1 MTGFIRSPLS
11 CVDALRRYEYGNC
24 HIPAMRVLHNMNDP
38 CGMVKGIVAAGLRVT
53 RCIAPCRPVRTCAMN
68 ASTFA
73 VRSED
78 RLARF
83 MRIRRQTLAL
93 CAGLTAEDM
102 MVQSMPDASPGKW
115 HLAHPTWFFEQFV
128 LGHDPAYRSLNAA
141 WHYQFNSY
149 YQSVGPIH
157 ARPQRGVLSRPSLDE
172 VRDYRARVDEAVGE
186 LIVSGVDDAL
196 AARIELGLQH
206 EQQHQEL
213 LLTDIKH
220 AFWSQ
225 PLRPVYRD
233 APRTEAAQTSAPMR
247 FLAGRDGVVEIGYG
261 YREGFAYDNETPR
274 HRTWLS
280 PHALANRLVTNGEYL
295 AFVRDGGYRDAS
307 LWLSDGWDTVQRE
320 GWQRPLYWQDDL
332 AGEFTLSGVR
342 ELDPLAPVC
351 HVSYFEADA
360 FARWA
365 GARLPTEV
373 EWEDAA
379 ATQPAEGNFQ
389 ESQYF
394 HPVAAQTGDGIKQM
408 YGDVWEWTASPYVNY
423 PGFKPL
429 PGALGEY
436 NGKFMN
442 GQWVLRGGSC
452 ATPQDHIRASYRN
465 FFPPHARWQFAGI
478 RLGQD
483 R

>member
-1 MTGFIRSPLS
+1 MVSPYDLP
-11 CVDALRRYEYGNC
+11 L
-24 HIPAMRVLHNMNDP
+24 LH
-38 CGMVKGIVAAGLRVT
+38 
-53 RCIAPCRPVRTCAMN
+53 APQDVPQHVPPVRICVMN
-68 ASTFA
+68 ASTLD
-73 VRSED
+73 VRTED

-83 MRIRRQTLAL
+83 MRVRRQTLAL
-93 CAGLTAEDM
+93 SAGLTAEDL

-115 HLAHPTWFFEQFV
+115 HLAHTTWFFEQFV
-128 LGHDPAYRSLNAA
+128 LGHDPAYRSPNPA
-141 WHYQFNSY
+141 WYYLFNSY
-149 YQSVGPIH
+149 YESVGPMH
-157 ARPQRGVLSRPSLDE
+157 ARPQRGVLSRPTLDE
-172 VRDYRARVDEAVGE
+172 IRDYRARIDEAVGE
-186 LIVSGVDDAL
+186 RIAQGIDDEL
-196 AARIELGLQH
+196 ATRIELGLQH

-220 AFWSQ
+220 AFSCNAMH
-225 PLRPVYRD
+225 PAYREHLR
-233 APRTEAAQTSAPMR
+233 AETIHTSLPMR
-247 FLAGRDGVVEIGYG
+247 FLQGREGPVDIGHG
-261 YREGFAYDNETPR
+261 DKTGFAYDNETPR

-280 PHALANRLVTNGEYL
+280 AHALANRPVTNSEYL

-307 LWLSDGWDTVQRE
+307 LWLSDGWATVRRE
-320 GWQRPLYWQDDL
+320 GWERPFYWQEDL
-332 AGEFTLSGVR
+332 SSEFTLSGIQS
-342 ELDPLAPVC
+342 LDPRAPVC
-351 HVSYFEADA
+351 HISYFEADA

-365 GARLPTEV
+365 GARLPTEA

-379 ATQPAEGNFQ
+379 ASVHTTAGNFQ
-389 ESQYF
+389 ESRHF
-394 HPVAAQTGDGIKQM
+394 HPVAAPHGDALLQM
-408 YGDVWEWTASPYVNY
+408 YGDVWEWTASPYVSY

-465 FFPPHARWQFAGI
+465 FFPPHARWQFSGI